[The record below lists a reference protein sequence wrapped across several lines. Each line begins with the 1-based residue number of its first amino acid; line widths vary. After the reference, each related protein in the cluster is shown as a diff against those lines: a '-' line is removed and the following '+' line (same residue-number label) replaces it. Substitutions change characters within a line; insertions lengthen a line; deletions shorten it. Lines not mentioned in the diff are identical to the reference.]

1 MKNGIHYY
9 PRKLFRATT
18 DTLTA
23 VKTQGLFE
31 RNFPCFIE
39 LTPWPSFGD
48 YHHLYDIF
56 SLSLVKFLSWKKDQA

>member
-1 MKNGIHYY
+1 MAYTTILGNFSEQQQIHLQQSKHKGYL
-9 PRKLFRATT
+9 R
-18 DTLTA
+18 
-23 VKTQGLFE
+23 E
-31 RNFPCFIE
+31 IFPCFIE